1 MRELKKPEVF
11 NSRPAAMRER
21 PNCKFG
27 RKCSRQ
33 EIDRHAKKCKLP
45 RFSIHS

>member
-1 MRELKKPEVF
+1 MQNPEVADKM
-11 NSRPAAMRER
+11 PANIKGR

-33 EIDRHAKKCKLP
+33 DNDMHAKKCEWELLKVA
-45 RFSIHS
+45 